1 MYCPKCGTQV
11 EDEAAFCPA
20 CGAKLAETDRP
31 ETPEISET
39 PPEPMRSERKPMYE
53 VTGAAHLEGMP
64 RVKDMIK
71 NISFKSW
78 LFLAVALVLAV
89 LLASAGIRSL
99 LMVLVVLVVVCYFTL
114 YQYWVAAGF
123 GHEFSVQLPEGKTDE
138 EWVQVILET
147 FEYPEKIKKTA
158 CTDGGVEVKFTE
170 GAVAFG
176 DAYSV
181 KVSVQ
186 NGVLKVS
193 AGKQETPT
201 NCLAASY
208 AANELA
214 QALNYFA
221 NDIVLPADF
230 MLEQKQ
236 VHKDSLGK
244 LKGTGNKLYA
254 VVVAVVMVG
263 CAVWF
268 YSATNDASMGIKD
281 VYIEEA
287 STEMTMGEALDS
299 FYTNGRWSNYKEKGV
314 QYVVYKARQEK
325 YDIDIKI
332 IFTTDGDNYTFDDSE
347 INGEQTGVYGASV
360 LIAAAYGDGTSKILL
375 ASNYADNWTAWD
387 EAFSV
392 AQEESERQEAAE
404 SAAMQKATPDP
415 EYTPEPEYTEQPYTE
430 SPADG
435 YAGDYGT
442 GGYSIDDLKWGY
454 DTIPD
459 GTLDYEY
466 EVHTDILGNE
476 VVVPFSADSWNVD
489 ITVQCMMMAGPGAD
503 YNDVLPVYMGEHWY
517 GHAGDG
523 EWIFISN
530 EDATLFG
537 WVPEAYQ
544 KLVPVN

>member
-11 EDEAAFCPA
+11 EDGVAFCPA

-31 ETPEISET
+31 ETLETSET

-53 VTGAAHLEGMP
+53 VTGTAHLEGIP
-64 RVKDMIK
+64 RVKDMIN

-78 LFLAVALVLAV
+78 LFLAVVLVLAV
-89 LLASAGIRSL
+89 LVASAGIRSL
-99 LMVLVVLVVVCYFTL
+99 LLVLVVLVVVCYFTL

-281 VYIEEA
+281 IYIEEA
-287 STEMTMGEALDS
+287 STEITMGEALDS
-299 FYTNGRWSNYKEKGV
+299 FYTNGKWSNYKEKGV

-332 IFTTDGDNYTFDDSE
+332 IFTTDGDTYTLVDSE
-347 INGEQTGVYGASV
+347 INGEQEGAYGASA

-375 ASNYADNWTAWD
+375 ASSYADNWTAWD

-404 SAAMQKATPDP
+404 SAAVQ
-415 EYTPEPEYTEQPYTE
+415 ESTPEPEYTEQPYTE
-430 SPADG
+430 APADD

-442 GGYSIDDLKWGY
+442 GDHGVSDYDDTLQYNDGEFTNGVLNYDFYYDSDNIIVPYSDEG
-454 DTIPD
+454 
-459 GTLDYEY
+459 
-466 EVHTDILGNE
+466 
-476 VVVPFSADSWNVD
+476 WNVIVTKD
-489 ITVQCMMMAGPGAD
+489 CMLKSGPGVS
-503 YNDVLPVYMGEHWY
+503 YEDVVSVNTDEPLYCYFEDGDWAFVCDKDWAFY
-517 GHAGDG
+517 GWMPIAYEEFDG
-523 EWIFISN
+523 SMAE
-530 EDATLFG
+530 
-537 WVPEAYQ
+537 Q
-544 KLVPVN
+544 

>member
-1 MYCPKCGTQV
+1 MFCPKCGTQV
-11 EDEAAFCPA
+11 EDGAAFCPT
-20 CGAKLAETDRP
+20 CGAKLADTAGQETP
-31 ETPEISET
+31 ETPSEPT
-39 PPEPMRSERKPMYE
+39 PPEREPIYE
-53 VTGAAHLEGMP
+53 VTGPARLEGMP

-71 NISFKSW
+71 NVSFKSW
-78 LFLAVALVLAV
+78 ILLAVVLVVAV
-89 LLASAGIRSL
+89 LFASAGIRML
-99 LMVLVVLVVVCYFTL
+99 LLVLLVYAVVCYLTL
-114 YQYWVAAGF
+114 HQYWTAAGF

-138 EWVQVILET
+138 EWVQAILET

-158 CTDGGVEVKFTE
+158 CADGGIEVKFTE

-176 DAYSV
+176 EAYSV

-186 NGVLKVS
+186 DGVLKVS
-193 AGKQETPT
+193 AGEQETPT

-230 MLEQKQ
+230 MLEQKHA
-236 VHKDSLGK
+236 HKDSLGK

-287 STEMTMGEALDS
+287 STEITMGEALDS
-299 FYTNGRWSNYKEKGV
+299 FYTNGKWSNYKEKGV

-332 IFTTDGDNYTFDDSE
+332 IFTTDGDTYTLVDSE
-347 INGEQTGVYGASV
+347 INGEQEGAYGASA

-375 ASNYADNWTAWD
+375 ASSYADNWTAWD

-404 SAAMQKATPDP
+404 NAAAS
-415 EYTPEPEYTEQPYTE
+415 ENIAEPEYTIAPDYEEPSYNE
-430 SPADG
+430 APVGD

-442 GGYSIDDLKWGY
+442 HDYVYDDAPYSDKEFANGMLNYRYYYDDNNVIVPYSADAWA
-454 DTIPD
+454 
-459 GTLDYEY
+459 
-466 EVHTDILGNE
+466 
-476 VVVPFSADSWNVD
+476 VVVLADYTLKSGPGVD
-489 ITVQCMMMAGPGAD
+489 YDDVVWVKEGDKLLGHYCDGDWVFVANGDFTLYGWIPEPYQEFDWSTVQ
-503 YNDVLPVYMGEHWY
+503 
-517 GHAGDG
+517 
-523 EWIFISN
+523 
-530 EDATLFG
+530 
-537 WVPEAYQ
+537 
-544 KLVPVN
+544 